1 MWVQA
6 ESDARLEPEVGLT
19 ESELSHA
26 EWTVISLPGSSSCPV
41 FFFFCPITCVYVND
55 VAPRTAK
62 SPRQGETEVAKK
74 PDIFRN
80 KNSRLFGSTAVA
92 VAPFYKG
99 QNICRTKR
107 LIFLPESEK

>member
-74 PDIFRN
+74 TTYSEIRIADSLEALQLQWLHFIKVKIFA
-80 KNSRLFGSTAVA
+80 GQ
-92 VAPFYKG
+92 KG
-99 QNICRTKR
+99 
-107 LIFLPESEK
+107 